1 MSFDGSDHFGTTM
14 AGGPDSARQR
24 ALKDATA
31 GSIRREEDGC
41 IIEEFDP
48 DRAPITPKRLRRQ
61 A

>member
-1 MSFDGSDHFGTTM
+1 M